1 MFTCENGDMT
11 NTTNTRKPV
20 ARAAAKPA
28 ARPAAKP
35 AAKAATKTVAA
46 KAAPSKSAAKPAAKS
61 PAKAPAKKVV
71 AAKPATVKAIKP
83 VVEAPKRYKV
93 LTGIDDSEFC
103 ARVSAALDGGYELH
117 GAPAATFNGK
127 NVILAQAL
135 VLKKLPAKKKAG
147 KKK

>member
-61 PAKAPAKKVV
+61 PVKKAPVKA
-71 AAKPATVKAIKP
+71 AAKPAVVKAVKP

>member
-1 MFTCENGDMT
+1 MT

-61 PAKAPAKKVV
+61 PVKKAPVKA
-71 AAKPATVKAIKP
+71 AAKPAVVKAVKP